1 MGDPLERFG
10 RIPVGVREQKP
21 PLWMPANSG
30 LSCSRTLTEEVVMRT
45 MLKKA
50 KLKRPISDSILW
62 HTSTYAETRMLKTAG
77 IMSKMKQMNMAIM
90 EELARD
96 T

>member
-1 MGDPLERFG
+1 
-10 RIPVGVREQKP
+10 
-21 PLWMPANSG
+21 
-30 LSCSRTLTEEVVMRT
+30 MRT

-50 KLKRPISDSILW
+50 KLKRPTSDSILW